1 MAIIQTI
8 SKKTLYIAAKNWCTK
23 SGSNISPIMIPTVK
37 NNVFSCIL
45 SIEHPD
51 TKSGIRFDIMFDTED
66 TNKADS
72 LNEFASELV
81 SIVEQAINEDKVRTE
96 DLSEFDKLKNF
107 VAQLR

>member
-1 MAIIQTI
+1 
-8 SKKTLYIAAKNWCTK
+8 
-23 SGSNISPIMIPTVK
+23 
-37 NNVFSCIL
+37 
-45 SIEHPD
+45 
-51 TKSGIRFDIMFDTED
+51 MFDTED